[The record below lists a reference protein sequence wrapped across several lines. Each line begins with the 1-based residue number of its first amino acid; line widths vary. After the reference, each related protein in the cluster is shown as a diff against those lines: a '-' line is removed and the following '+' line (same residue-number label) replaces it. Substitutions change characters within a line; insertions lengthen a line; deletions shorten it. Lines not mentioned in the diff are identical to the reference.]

1 MRHDFPLL
9 DANPEFQSPGIIII
23 IIIIIIL
30 IIIILLLLSLLSV
43 MKVPNLHQSL

>member
-23 IIIIIIL
+23 IIIIII
-30 IIIILLLLSLLSV
+30 ILLLLLLLSV

>member
-23 IIIIIIL
+23 IIIIII
-30 IIIILLLLSLLSV
+30 ILLLLLL
-43 MKVPNLHQSL
+43 LW